1 MLPMATISSASRR
14 SKRLGRAAVITAA
27 LLAVMLL
34 SEGAIWCY
42 RHAGG
47 TSDGDVSLDD
57 VATSRRDAGHGLVSP
72 AAPSLMAQDAASPV
86 VTELSRSKGEA
97 YPGRNVKHAR
107 PKASLPLR
115 NHAAKLGDH
124 VGQSPA
130 ADPAAP
136 DSTDEPGFPD
146 RTVMWKAGVMVLR
159 ELGQPVSVPLDGEAY
174 PDRRVNLE
182 VTAADGTCRLVV
194 DRGSVLVDGHPLR
207 AGESCVVRLGAEVT
221 WEGTAG
227 IRLEDPRKVDHLQ
240 GPG

>member
-1 MLPMATISSASRR
+1 MLPMAIISSASRR
-14 SKRLGRAAVITAA
+14 SKRLGRAAVIIAA

-34 SEGAIWCY
+34 SEGGIWCY

-57 VATSRRDAGHGLVSP
+57 AATSRRDAGHGLVSP
-72 AAPSLMAQDAASPV
+72 EAPHLTAKDAPSSF
-86 VTELSRSKGEA
+86 VTARSRSKGDA
-97 YPGRNVKHAR
+97 YPARIVKSSR
-107 PKASLPLR
+107 PKASLPLT
-115 NHAAKLGDH
+115 NHAAKLSDH
-124 VGQSPA
+124 VGQPPSE
-130 ADPAAP
+130 DRSAP

-182 VTAADGTCRLVV
+182 VIAADGTCRLVV